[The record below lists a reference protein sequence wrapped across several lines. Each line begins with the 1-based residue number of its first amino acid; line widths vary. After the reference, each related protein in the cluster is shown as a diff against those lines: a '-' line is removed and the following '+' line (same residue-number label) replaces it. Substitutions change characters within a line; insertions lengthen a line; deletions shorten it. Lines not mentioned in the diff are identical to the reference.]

1 MLPKQSLYYEFVD
14 DRIVPYWYVITF
26 EPCQIPWEDPTCFFQ
41 LIAPFQYMERDAF
54 DDNIISMAI
63 HIDDLIINK
72 EKKSM
77 FGLNLERIK
86 NRLTNE
92 LFVDPYVVR
101 QFIIPMPDIE
111 EVLLLIPNERKAT
124 FLLHP

>member
-14 DRIVPYWYVITF
+14 DRLVPYWYVITF
-26 EPCQIPWEDPTCFFQ
+26 EPSQIPWEDSTCFFQ
-41 LIAPFQYMERDAF
+41 LIAPFEHFERDEF
-54 DDNIISMAI
+54 DENIISMAI

-72 EKKSM
+72 EKKNM

-86 NRLTNE
+86 NRLSNE
-92 LFVDPYVVR
+92 LLLDPYVVR

-124 FLLHP
+124 FLLRP